1 MKTNSLLSKVRRL
14 AEQVKPEAPQV
25 DIAAILIE
33 GRTQMLTGKRPPI
46 EPLTPE
52 LMEEMKSTHTGRVL
66 LAARLR
72 VGWYA

>member
-1 MKTNSLLSKVRRL
+1 MKVSQIRRL
-14 AEQVKPEAPQV
+14 EKLEKAAKVGEV
-25 DIAAILIE
+25 DIAAILIQ
-33 GRTQMLTGKRPPI
+33 GREDSRKGIKRIPQ
-46 EPLTPE
+46 PLTPE